1 MAHQR
6 SQKEI
11 KSSIIRKSNTCQVVK
26 DKRDNIDELFNN
38 KLNDRSFPIP
48 EAFLDDLNKRLD
60 EKESGR
66 KRKFGFWWL
75 SLVLLPVLGTIVLFI
90 TTEGQGP
97 AEDKGQQKIV
107 ATEKGKDTDIESVN
121 SIDTAQYERKS
132 IENSASESIR
142 KEAET
147 GNLSNDASV
156 GNQNYSPVN
165 KASKA
170 KPTKKTF
177 KKKNFNIK
185 NNSLL
190 PESGDFKGSG
200 KADPS
205 LNSNSDSDPFAD
217 LASKGIG
224 RDGGKG
230 TESDPLADTLNKNN
244 DLTQDP
250 TLLSVDPIPAD
261 TSKVIKS
268 DKPAKT
274 NYWEVQVYGGFN
286 YTLSQT
292 KSTYSATLNNME
304 SPILR
309 PQFGAEAYFNM
320 NKTSFGTGLY
330 FHQTGERTRYEVTNT
345 QLVDSVFVA
354 YYEEDS
360 VWNNQTQ
367 TFDVI
372 QVPVYDSVSV
382 QQTSKYNYDQGNYY
396 SWITVPLHLRYRF
409 TFGDYELLPLVGVQ
423 FHMAAAYN
431 VGLYPDQAMSQFNEV
446 TAKRFYIS
454 YSLQAE
460 LRRNLN
466 SSFVFIRPQ
475 YNSGIMPVISDAILE
490 RRYSSWGLI
499 VGYGWK
505 F

>member
-6 SQKEI
+6 GQKKI

-75 SLVLLPVLGTIVLFI
+75 SLLLLPMLGTIVLFI
-90 TTEGQGP
+90 TTEGP
-97 AEDKGQQKIV
+97 AEDKGQQKFV
-107 ATEKGKDTDIESVN
+107 ATEKGKDNDIESVN

-132 IENSASESIR
+132 LENSASGSIR

-147 GNLSNDASV
+147 GNLSNDPSG

-177 KKKNFNIK
+177 KKKNFNKKK
-185 NNSLL
+185 NSSL
-190 PESGDFKGSG
+190 PESGDLLGSAISDPLSYKDSITDPISDVAFKGSEQ
-200 KADPS
+200 
-205 LNSNSDSDPFAD
+205 
-217 LASKGIG
+217 
-224 RDGGKG
+224 GGTKG
-230 TESDPLADTLNKNN
+230 TETDPLADTLNKNN

-250 TLLSVDPIPAD
+250 TLPSVDPVPAD
-261 TSKVIKS
+261 TSKDLKNG
-268 DKPAKT
+268 KPART

-309 PQFGAEAYFNM
+309 PQFGAEAYFNR

-367 TFDVI
+367 SFDVI

-446 TAKRFYIS
+446 TANRFYIS

>member
-1 MAHQR
+1 M
-6 SQKEI
+6 
-11 KSSIIRKSNTCQVVK
+11 K

-48 EAFLDDLNKRLD
+48 DAFLDDLNKRLD

-66 KRKFGFWWL
+66 KRRFGIWWF
-75 SLVLLPVLGTIVLFI
+75 SLLLIPVLGTIVLFM

-97 AEDKGQQKIV
+97 TEDKGQRKIV
-107 ATEKGKDTDIESVN
+107 ATENGKETDVESAN
-121 SIDTAQYERKS
+121 SIDTAQNERKRG
-132 IENSASESIR
+132 ENSVSGSIR

-147 GNLSNDASV
+147 GNLSNDAGG
-156 GNQNYSPVN
+156 GNQNYSPLN

-170 KPTKKTF
+170 QPTKKRF
-177 KKKNFNIK
+177 KEKNFNKKKN
-185 NNSLL
+185 SSL
-190 PESGDFKGSG
+190 PESGNFKGS
-200 KADPS
+200 AI
-205 LNSNSDSDPFAD
+205 SDPLSYKDSITDPFFDVAF
-217 LASKGIG
+217 KGSEQ
-224 RDGGKG
+224 GGAKG
-230 TESDPLADTLNKNN
+230 TETDPLADTLNKNN

-250 TLLSVDPIPAD
+250 VLPSVEPIPAD
-261 TSKVIKS
+261 TSKAIKNG
-268 DKPAKT
+268 KPAKST
-274 NYWEVQVYGGFN
+274 YWEVQVYGGLN
-286 YTLSQT
+286 YTFSQT

-304 SPILR
+304 SPIMR

-320 NKTSFGTGLY
+320 NRTSFGTGLY
-330 FHQTGERTRYEVTNT
+330 FHQTGERTRYEVTNS

-396 SWITVPLHLRYRF
+396 SWIAVPLYLRYRF

-423 FHMAAAYN
+423 FHMAAVSN
-431 VGLYPDQAMSQFNEV
+431 VGLYPDPAMSQFNEV

-466 SSFVFIRPQ
+466 NSFIFIRPQ
-475 YNSGIMPVISDAILE
+475 YNSGIMPVISDAVLE
-490 RRYSSWGLI
+490 RRYGSWGLI